1 MKKKFLN
8 CFGKIMHYITV
19 WFKVLFAIFGYLFY
33 CFTTD
38 GVELLRV
45 GGNRGEV
52 GKTKEKVKKTL

>member
-1 MKKKFLN
+1 
-8 CFGKIMHYITV
+8 MHYITV